1 MDGWSAAPVNK
12 IWRTSFGIA
21 LTRAMIFI
29 IPAALVVFGVACLP
43 VAAGEVRPVRMAPG
57 ATPLSPAEQFLLRHD
72 RTQGLAISSMTAVYL
87 WRIHRG
93 LSKLDNLQLLLPA
106 LLGEGA
112 GGPEQH
118 CCQAPLP
125 GTPGGRH
132 LPLCMHPLCYRFSVH
147 ELLVLPL
154 ATVLPAPPQP
164 GGRSLAAL
172 CLLSTCRHGL

>member
-1 MDGWSAAPVNK
+1 
-12 IWRTSFGIA
+12 
-21 LTRAMIFI
+21 MIFI

-43 VAAGEVRPVRMAPG
+43 VPAGRVRPVRPAPG
-57 ATPLSPAEQFLLRHD
+57 ATPFSPAEKFLLRHD
-72 RTQGLAISSMTAVYL
+72 RTQGLAMSSMAVVYL
-87 WRIHRG
+87 WRINRG
-93 LSKLDNLQLLLPA
+93 LSKLDNLQLLLSA

-125 GTPGGRH
+125 ATPGGRH
-132 LPLCMHPLCYRFSVH
+132 LGLCLHPLRYRFSVH
-147 ELLVLPL
+147 ERLVLPL
-154 ATVLPAPPQP
+154 ATVLPAPPHP